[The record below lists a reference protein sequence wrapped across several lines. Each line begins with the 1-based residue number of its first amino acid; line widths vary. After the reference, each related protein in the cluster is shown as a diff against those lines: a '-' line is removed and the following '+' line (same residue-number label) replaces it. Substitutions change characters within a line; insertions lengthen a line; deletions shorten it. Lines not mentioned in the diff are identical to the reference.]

1 MNPRLDF
8 PNAAPAAFR
17 AMLTLQQQADRSAL
31 AQRLLT
37 LVTLRATQINGCDY
51 QIPMHVPTAA
61 QTSEAPPSLHLL
73 PSWRASSRYDERQPA
88 ALA

>member
-31 AQRLLT
+31 APRLLH
-37 LVTLRATQINGCDY
+37 LVRLRASQSNGC
-51 QIPMHVPTAA
+51 A
-61 QTSEAPPSLHLL
+61 
-73 PSWRASSRYDERQPA
+73 
-88 ALA
+88 